1 MFVKTQNGL
10 INREGE
16 MKAVNHILQKGRFLF
31 EDLGGKVDTKLGAAS
46 LNKKPTK
53 STLKRG

>member
-1 MFVKTQNGL
+1 
-10 INREGE
+10 